1 MCPKYSN
8 VFSLPLYLDVGVLCA
23 DVSICQVWK
32 VLEIQ
37 DKRLG
42 LLLGLRLWK
51 NSSGTVLGV

>member
-1 MCPKYSN
+1 MCNLFPFY
-8 VFSLPLYLDVGVLCA
+8 LYVGVLCA

-37 DKRLG
+37 DERLG

-51 NSSGTVLGV
+51 DSSGTVLWV